1 MGRRRVEIIHG
12 AVSFLPDPDRADV
25 RRPLLAA
32 AQPLTESTASS
43 RSPMLMKPT
52 LLTILAS
59 LALPALSG
67 CGENPPAAPAA
78 AGEAKPA
85 ADSSSNKTW
94 IVSDWSEWKKQDSGD
109 GEGITIVKDLPETNP
124 PKPDTRPPL
133 SEEAAKAGVLIL
145 GKGEMM
151 TLVRYEGKRPL
162 LLTDYEI
169 SWQGMRVEG
178 RDFFASMTFP
188 FGSEK
193 TCATFVTGGWGGWTT
208 GITALGHQ
216 YANENDT
223 TGSTE
228 FVTGRWYDFTLQV
241 TKECLRGLIDG
252 KEQFKVA
259 VQGRAVSMH
268 SSEITKCMP
277 LGFASYDTK
286 GAIRNVR
293 IRPLKP
299 GELVA
304 PSDQ

>member
-1 MGRRRVEIIHG
+1 MKPI
-12 AVSFLPDPDRADV
+12 FLS
-25 RRPLLAA
+25 LLA
-32 AQPLTESTASS
+32 
-43 RSPMLMKPT
+43 T
-52 LLTILAS
+52 LS
-59 LALPALSG
+59 LPALSG
-67 CGENPPAAPAA
+67 CGEKPAETTPAA
-78 AGEAKPA
+78 A
-85 ADSSSNKTW
+85 ADSKAWT
-94 IVSDWSEWKKQDSGD
+94 VSDWTEWKKIDTGA
-109 GEGITIVKDLPETNP
+109 GEGVSIVKEIAE
-124 PKPDTRPPL
+124 PKAPNPDTRPPL
-133 SEEAAKAGVLIL
+133 SGEAAKAGVLVL

-151 TLVRYEGKRPL
+151 TLVRYEGKHPL

-169 SWQGMRVEG
+169 SWQGMRVDG
-178 RDFFASMTFP
+178 HDFFASLTFP

-193 TCATFVTGGWGGWTT
+193 TCGTFVTGGWGGWTT

-241 TKECLRGLIDG
+241 TKDCLRGVIDG

-259 VQGRAVSMH
+259 VQGRPVTMH
-268 SSEITKCMP
+268 SSEIQKCMP

-304 PSDQ
+304 PVE